1 MCDPGPVSPTPDGGA
16 WADLLAD
23 LEQLLQRESRDD
35 SRLFVA
41 FSGGPDSTLLLAL
54 AAARGPRRRLRA
66 IHVDHGWH
74 ADAPAWG
81 EHCRQVARR
90 LGVACDVVRVD
101 SRPRGG
107 EGAEAAARTARY
119 EALSAALGPGDI
131 LLTGHHAD
139 DQAETVLFGL
149 LRGGGVRALA
159 GMPAARALGPGR
171 HLRPLLGRSRAC
183 IRQVLEQREL
193 PTLDD
198 PANRDVDHDR
208 VFLRE
213 QVLPLLRQ
221 RWPAVDRGL
230 VRNGELAADAVA
242 IEDALAAIDYT
253 RCQGRLPATLDCAA
267 LLRLPAPRQRA
278 LIRWWLR
285 REGLT
290 VPPAA
295 RLASAMAQI
304 AGARTGR
311 NPRIVWP
318 GGELRRWR
326 GWVWALAARPEAV
339 PGTVFP
345 WRDIRQPLD
354 LPERRLPPGL
364 LADLVADPGA
374 DGVTL
379 ERRAGGERVRIA
391 GGARPRALS
400 ELLRDAD
407 VPPWERQY
415 ALLVRHAGRVVA
427 VIAGDRVIAIGC
439 E

>member
-1 MCDPGPVSPTPDGGA
+1 MCEPDPVTPAPDGGA
-16 WADLLAD
+16 WGDLLDD
-23 LEQLLQRESRDD
+23 LEQLLQRECCAD

-41 FSGGPDSTLLLAL
+41 FSGGPDSTVLLAL

-81 EHCRQVARR
+81 EHCRQAARR

-119 EALSAALGPGDI
+119 EALSAALAPGDI

-159 GMPAARALGPGR
+159 GMPTARALGHGR

-183 IRQVLEQREL
+183 IRQVLEQRGL
-193 PTLDD
+193 PALDD

-230 VRNGELAADAVA
+230 VRNGELAADAMV

-253 RCQGRLPATLDCAA
+253 RCQARLPATLDCAA
-267 LLRLPAPRQRA
+267 LLRLPAARQRA
-278 LIRWWLR
+278 LVRWWLR
-285 REGLT
+285 REGLP

-295 RLASAMAQI
+295 RLASALAQI
-304 AGARTGR
+304 ATARTGR
-311 NPRIVWP
+311 NPCIAWP

-326 GWVWALAARPEAV
+326 GRVWALAPRPEPV
-339 PGTVFP
+339 PGAVFHWP
-345 WRDIRQPLD
+345 DMRQPLD
-354 LPERRLPPGL
+354 LPERRLPAEL
-364 LADLVADPGA
+364 LADVVADPDTA
-374 DGVTL
+374 RVTL
-379 ERRAGGERVRIA
+379 ERRQRGERVQVK
-391 GGARPRALS
+391 GESRPRALS
-400 ELLRDAD
+400 ELLRDID
-407 VPPWERQY
+407 VPPWERPDT
-415 ALLVRHAGRVVA
+415 LLVRHAGRLIA
-427 VIAGDRVIAIGC
+427 VIAGDRVIPVEGD
-439 E
+439 